1 MKKNFTTLFLCI
13 FFSSITYAQNIAWVS
28 HFGDVSEDVVKSV
41 TTDANGN
48 IYTTG
53 YFADAS
59 SFDDID
65 LTAIGGF
72 NSFVTKSDSD
82 GNFLWAKALAQP
94 NDETIDPYHSVISK
108 GIAVDADGN
117 VIVVGYF
124 DGGDFDADPGI
135 GEYILS
141 ATSYEMFIIKLDSNG
156 DFMWATSFGTTV
168 DTFESITDVDL
179 DANGD
184 IYVTGHFRE
193 SISMFHAAGS
203 SIIASYGESDIFVMK
218 YASAGY
224 FLWMKNMGGTDA
236 DLGMNIDVTPTGD
249 VYVTGQFNDTAT
261 FSPSFFGSDAVT
273 LEALP
278 GSNGT
283 FALKL
288 NAFGDHQGVVNVG
301 QANSESIG
309 TAIITDDN
317 NNTYVTGYYGGILT
331 TNEGT
336 PEEIT
341 IDSDTN
347 YEAFVA
353 KVDFTTQMVSWIKEI
368 DGGTDSVFGFD
379 LDVDSNQNVF
389 LAGYYSETL
398 SVGDFNLTKQ
408 SPYALES
415 YLVTIN
421 SSGEFLSAYQFGGI
435 NSADTQLV
443 TIDSNDNVII
453 TGSFRE
459 TVDISPF
466 DSENTELIS
475 HGFRDNY
482 ILSMGNSNLLSTND
496 YQINHL
502 VTLYPNPSQNYIYVS
517 DTPTL
522 ETSNYSIFDI
532 NGKNV
537 ISGAL
542 GANNKIDIS
551 HLNNGFYFLN
561 FDQSMETL
569 KFLKN

>member
-184 IYVTGHFRE
+184 IYVTGH
-193 SISMFHAAGS
+193 
-203 SIIASYGESDIFVMK
+203 
-218 YASAGY
+218 
-224 FLWMKNMGGTDA
+224 
-236 DLGMNIDVTPTGD
+236 
-249 VYVTGQFNDTAT
+249 
-261 FSPSFFGSDAVT
+261 
-273 LEALP
+273 
-278 GSNGT
+278 
-283 FALKL
+283 
-288 NAFGDHQGVVNVG
+288 
-301 QANSESIG
+301 
-309 TAIITDDN
+309 
-317 NNTYVTGYYGGILT
+317 
-331 TNEGT
+331 
-336 PEEIT
+336 
-341 IDSDTN
+341 
-347 YEAFVA
+347 
-353 KVDFTTQMVSWIKEI
+353 
-368 DGGTDSVFGFD
+368 
-379 LDVDSNQNVF
+379 
-389 LAGYYSETL
+389 
-398 SVGDFNLTKQ
+398 
-408 SPYALES
+408 
-415 YLVTIN
+415 
-421 SSGEFLSAYQFGGI
+421 
-435 NSADTQLV
+435 
-443 TIDSNDNVII
+443 
-453 TGSFRE
+453 
-459 TVDISPF
+459 
-466 DSENTELIS
+466 
-475 HGFRDNY
+475 
-482 ILSMGNSNLLSTND
+482 
-496 YQINHL
+496 
-502 VTLYPNPSQNYIYVS
+502 
-517 DTPTL
+517 
-522 ETSNYSIFDI
+522 
-532 NGKNV
+532 
-537 ISGAL
+537 
-542 GANNKIDIS
+542 
-551 HLNNGFYFLN
+551 
-561 FDQSMETL
+561 
-569 KFLKN
+569 